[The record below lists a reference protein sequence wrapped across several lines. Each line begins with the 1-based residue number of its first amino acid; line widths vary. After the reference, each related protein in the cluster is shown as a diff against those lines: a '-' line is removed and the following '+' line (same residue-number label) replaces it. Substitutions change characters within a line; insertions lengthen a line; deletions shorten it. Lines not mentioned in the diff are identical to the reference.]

1 MLKFISKNLFT
12 GLITILPIMLTVYL
26 IYWLA
31 ITAETVL
38 GNTIRLF
45 LPDRLYSP
53 GMGVVLGLLGVF
65 VIGLLMQAYVVRRL
79 FARGEQLLYRMPVIK
94 WIYRSMRDFLDYFS
108 PTRKKEFEQ
117 VVLVS
122 IGNTGM
128 QVIGFVTQAVE
139 EELPEDFRGEGNILV
154 YLPMSYMIGGYTML
168 LPRSAVR
175 PVKMSIEEA
184 MRFTLTAGVTGAKTG
199 AKG

>member
-12 GLITILPIMLTVYL
+12 GLMTILPIMLTVYL
-26 IYWLA
+26 VYWLA
-31 ITAETVL
+31 ITAESVL

-53 GMGVVLGLLGVF
+53 GMGVVLGLFGVF
-65 VIGLLMQAYVVRRL
+65 VIGLLMRAYVVRRV
-79 FARGEQLLYRMPVIK
+79 FAKGEQLLYRVPVVK

-117 VVLVS
+117 VVLVRL
-122 IGNTGM
+122 GDTGM
-128 QVIGFVTQAVE
+128 QAVGFVTQAVQ
-139 EELPEDFRGEGNILV
+139 EELPEGFRGDGNILV
-154 YLPMSYMIGGYTML
+154 YLPMSYMIGGYTVLM
-168 LPRSAVR
+168 PRSAVK

-184 MRFTLTAGVTGAKTG
+184 MRFTLTAGVTGAKTQ

>member
-12 GLITILPIMLTVYL
+12 GLMTILPIILTVYL

-31 ITAETVL
+31 ITAESVL
-38 GNTIRLF
+38 GNMIRLF
-45 LPDRLYSP
+45 LPNRLYSP
-53 GMGVVLGLLGVF
+53 GMGVVLGLFVVF
-65 VIGLLMQAYVVRRL
+65 LIGLLMRAYVVRRV
-79 FARGEQLLYRMPVIK
+79 FAKGEQLLYRVPVVK

-117 VVLVS
+117 VVLVRL
-122 IGNTGM
+122 GDTGM
-128 QVIGFVTQAVE
+128 QAVGFVTQAVQ
-139 EELPEDFRGEGNILV
+139 EELPEGFRGDGNILV
-154 YLPMSYMIGGYTML
+154 YLPMSYMIGGYTVLM
-168 LPRSAVR
+168 PRSAVK

-184 MRFTLTAGVTGAKTG
+184 MRFTLTAGVTGAKTQ